1 MFKRSRLLQKY
12 IWNASEVI
20 IDRKSKFQ
28 ARHVELNNP
37 DDIPE
42 ILKAFLKEH
51 KSISRAASH
60 PHMLAWRVEK
70 DNQIV
75 QGFKDNG
82 EKGAGMRILETLVK
96 HHATNVLVIVTRW
109 YGGNPIGSS
118 RYRHIVN
125 STLNS
130 LRIGNKIL

>member
-1 MFKRSRLLQKY
+1 
-12 IWNASEVI
+12 
-20 IDRKSKFQ
+20 
-28 ARHVELNNP
+28 
-37 DDIPE
+37 
-42 ILKAFLKEH
+42 
-51 KSISRAASH
+51 
-60 PHMLAWRVEK
+60 MLAWRVEK
-70 DNQIV
+70 DNQII

-96 HHATNVLVIVTRW
+96 HNAINLLVIVTRW

-130 LRIGNKIL
+130 LRIGKKIL